1 MMALGAIE
9 AIAAAGKTGKIR
21 VLGFDAVDDARKALL
36 AGTMEATV
44 AQFPDEMG
52 RIAVETAVKVLKG
65 EAVPPDVTV
74 RIGLV
79 TKENANR

>member
-1 MMALGAIE
+1 M
-9 AIAAAGKTGKIR
+9 
-21 VLGFDAVDDARKALL
+21 LGFDAVDDARRALL

-44 AQFPDEMG
+44 AQYPDEMG
-52 RIAVETAVKVLKG
+52 RVAVETAVKVLRG
-65 EAVPPDVTV
+65 EPVQNDIVV